1 MVADSA
7 ANSKGVMQSVRQRTD
22 PRYGS
27 TVLIPPSLAG
37 FGQPQPPP
45 PGVSIRS
52 VWPASNGPPDL
63 AGSGS
68 PSR

>member
-22 PRYGS
+22 PQYGS
-27 TVLIPPSLAG
+27 TVPLPLMAG
-37 FGQPQPPP
+37 GVGQPQPPP

-52 VWPASNGPPDL
+52 VCPASSGPPDL